1 MNGLNKETTKKYER
15 RGEIILKMA
24 VTLGS
29 KASSNM
35 SWMTLGKLLLW
46 PLKLSSVEQ
55 KNIYF
60 RVTVSIKC
68 FNILKVFSTKDLN
81 KC

>member
-1 MNGLNKETTKKYER
+1 MNGLNKETTKKFE

-29 KASSNM
+29 KASSNK

-46 PLKLSSVEQ
+46 PSKLSSVEQ
-55 KNIYF
+55 KI
-60 RVTVSIKC
+60 
-68 FNILKVFSTKDLN
+68 STLELP
-81 KC
+81 